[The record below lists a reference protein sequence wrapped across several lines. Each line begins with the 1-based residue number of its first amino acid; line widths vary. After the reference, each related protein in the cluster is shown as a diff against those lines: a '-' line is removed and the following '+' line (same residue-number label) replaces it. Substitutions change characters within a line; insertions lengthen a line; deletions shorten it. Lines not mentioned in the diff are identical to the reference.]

1 MQTLLQIGLSNAA
14 AAAGLALLACAVGLL
29 VRKPA
34 VTHGLW
40 LLVLLKLV
48 SPPLWT
54 IPLHIS
60 GPSETA
66 TSPASLH
73 LDRAPTVT
81 RSHRPTEIKQS
92 DILESTVPPLDDA
105 ALPAG
110 GADRVIPWAQLE
122 TAPRPPAAP
131 AKPSSYPWPWV
142 LLAVWLGGTT
152 ICTIISIGRL
162 VCFRRMMLNCAVPAP
177 QAIQRQ
183 ARALSRRL
191 GMRNCPDVWLVPGEL
206 SPMLWA
212 AGRATW
218 VVLPHG
224 LLQRLDQYQQATLL
238 AHELAHLRRR
248 DHWVRY
254 LELITTCLYW
264 WHPVCWWA
272 RRELREAGEQC
283 CDAWVLWALPGSFR
297 KYATALLEAI
307 EFLSRP
313 RSSVP
318 LLASGLGQFG
328 QLKRRLTMLKR
339 GTVSKALT
347 WRGLCGLSG
356 AAALL
361 LPLVPTLAQKADE
374 PRKDDSTAQVEQSA
388 NRIRAAA
395 GQATVEPE
403 DADEANAKQQ
413 ERAEAEAERAQADAE
428 RAQALADEKEVQA
441 EVEQQQ
447 KQAEAEQKQ
456 AERQEVVQQAVERA
470 QALAEQAAA
479 AAQEQYAKA
488 MAEAQQA
495 IESAAKEQQEKGGDD
510 GDAQRSKEEF
520 RNIAR
525 QAQREAARAM
535 EQAKREM
542 AQAMGEVK
550 RAMVEAKRQAE
561 QAQREAMRNVH
572 DGQSDLRRQLE
583 DAHRQI
589 RELSKRL
596 AEAQQQLSG
605 GARRG
610 RADNRSD
617 SQSERDRGTRGQSPS
632 PEQREERLQKLE
644 QELQSLLGE
653 VRSMQQERGNSPQ
666 ERAH

>member
-1 MQTLLQIGLSNAA
+1 METLLRIGVSNAA
-14 AAAGLALLACAVGLL
+14 AAACLALVACAVGLL

-34 VTHGLW
+34 LTHGLW

-54 IPLHIS
+54 IPLHVS
-60 GPSETA
+60 GSAEAPA
-66 TSPASLH
+66 SPAPLC
-73 LDRAPTVT
+73 LDRAPAATTSQRQVEVK
-81 RSHRPTEIKQS
+81 RSDVDS
-92 DILESTVPPLDDA
+92 DVVPLDDA
-105 ALPAG
+105 TLPAG
-110 GADRVIPWAQLE
+110 ASDRVIPWSQLA
-122 TAPRPPAAP
+122 TAPRPTAAP
-131 AKPSSYPWPWV
+131 VARPSYRWIAPV
-142 LLAVWLGGTT
+142 LLAIWLGGAA
-152 ICTIISIGRL
+152 ICAVISIGRL
-162 VCFRRMMLNCAVPAP
+162 VCFRRMVLNCAVPAP

-191 GMRNCPDVWLVPGEL
+191 GMRACPDVWLVPGEL

-218 VVLPHG
+218 VLLPHA
-224 LLQRLDQYQQATLL
+224 LLQRLDEHQQATLL

-297 KYATALLEAI
+297 KYATALLETI
-307 EFLSRP
+307 EFLSHPRP
-313 RSSVP
+313 SVP

-328 QLKRRLTMLKR
+328 QLKRRLTMLKQ

-347 WRGLCGLSG
+347 WRGLFGLSG

-361 LPLVPTLAQKADE
+361 LPLVPTLAQKSDE
-374 PRKDDSTAQVEQSA
+374 PRKLTVSAVEPDDSARQEEESA
-388 NRIRAAA
+388 SKIRAAA
-395 GQATVEPE
+395 GQQAVEPQ
-403 DADEANAKQQ
+403 EAEENEAQ
-413 ERAEAEAERAQADAE
+413 ERRAEADAERVQADTDRAQAEAERAQADAE
-428 RAQALADEKEVQA
+428 R
-441 EVEQQQ
+441 
-447 KQAEAEQKQ
+447 KQSEGQRAIEEA
-456 AERQEVVQQAVERA
+456 VDRA
-470 QALAEQAAA
+470 QAVASKAAA

-542 AQAMGEVK
+542 AQAMGEAK
-550 RAMVEAKRQAE
+550 RAMAEAKRQAE
-561 QAQREAMRNVH
+561 QAQREMGRFQR
-572 DGQSDLRRQLE
+572 DGESNLKRQLE
-583 DAHRQI
+583 EAHRQI

-596 AEAQQQLSG
+596 AETQNQLQGRSG
-605 GARRG
+605 RG
-610 RADNRSD
+610 RYTEPVPENRDQSGDN
-617 SQSERDRGTRGQSPS
+617 
-632 PEQREERLQKLE
+632 REERLQRLE
-644 QELQSLLGE
+644 EQLQSLLGE
-653 VRSMQQERGNSPQ
+653 VKSMQRERGSSSQ
-666 ERAH
+666 EKAK